1 MLFYNFFSFKLI
13 LHFNDYIALQLNR
26 PKLIKPV
33 WKLAFTA
40 SIVLLSAGIT
50 IAQERQDPPA
60 VLQKQTDAKQVL
72 SKWFSKKKTGTDT
85 TAKKPSTI
93 STLPSAGF
101 NPSVGMSVGVTSTAG
116 LIFGDPKITTMSVLN
131 TNAYIST
138 KGLLQF
144 EFKNNIFTNDD
155 LYNIQGNVQVGKT
168 VALDYGVGTGSRT
181 RGEQGFSFD
190 GLPLS
195 SNSKVMPVNYSY
207 IKVSE
212 RVYRRIAKNLL
223 FGAGVIFNI
232 YNDIDN
238 EGKLGVNTWAHNYR
252 YSVNHGFTTGGYTN
266 NGLLL
271 NLEYNSRDHINRPYE
286 GMFADVIL
294 RTNETWMGSNKPATQ
309 LRTELRKYWGLSKIN
324 REHVLAFWFWG
335 SFLLSGDLPY
345 LELPGTG
352 SDQTNRLGRGYTI
365 GRFKG
370 QNFAYSEAEYRFPIS
385 KNKLFSGVLFANA
398 QTSSAQR
405 NLNDVNLGEF
415 VEPGGGFGLR
425 ILFNKY
431 TRSNLCID
439 YGVGT
444 YGARGIFIGLNEVF

>member
-1 MLFYNFFSFKLI
+1 MI
-13 LHFNDYIALQLNR
+13 RQ
-26 PKLIKPV
+26 V
-33 WKLAFTA
+33 WKLACTA
-40 SIVLLSAGIT
+40 GVVLLSTGT
-50 IAQERQDPPA
+50 ILAQDRQDPPE
-60 VLQKQTDAKQVL
+60 VLNKQTDAKEVL
-72 SKWFSKKKTGTDT
+72 GHWFGKKKAGTDT

-101 NPSVGMSVGVTSTAG
+101 NPSVGLSVGVTSTAG
-116 LIFGDPKITTMSVLN
+116 LVFGDPKITTMSVLN
-131 TNAYIST
+131 TNAYVST
-138 KGLLQF
+138 KGLIQV
-144 EFKNNIFTNDD
+144 EAKNNIFTNDD

-168 VALDYGVGTGSRT
+168 VGLDYGVGTGSRT

-195 SNSKVMPVNYSY
+195 SNSDVMPLTYSY
-207 IKVSE
+207 VKISE
-212 RVYRRIAKNLL
+212 RVYRRVAKNLL

-232 YNDIDN
+232 YSNIDN
-238 EGKLGVNTWAHNYR
+238 ERKMGVNDRSHNYR
-252 YSVNHGFTTGGYTN
+252 YSINHGFPTAGYTN

-286 GMFADVIL
+286 GMFIDVVL
-294 RTNETWMGSNKPATQ
+294 RTNEKWMGSDRRATQ

-324 REHVLAFWFWG
+324 REHILAFWFWG
-335 SFLLSGDLPY
+335 SFLINGDLPY

-370 QNFAYSEAEYRFPIS
+370 QNFAYTEAEYRFPLT
-385 KNKLFSGVLFANA
+385 KNKLFSGVVFANA

-405 NLNDVNLGEF
+405 AINDINLGEY

-439 YGVGT
+439 YGIGT
-444 YGARGIFIGLNEVF
+444 YGAKGIFIGLNEVF

>member
-1 MLFYNFFSFKLI
+1 M
-13 LHFNDYIALQLNR
+13 R
-26 PKLIKPV
+26 
-33 WKLAFTA
+33 KLACSA
-40 SIVLLSAGIT
+40 GIVLLGTGI
-50 IAQERQDPPA
+50 IFAQERQDPPE
-60 VLQKQTDAKQVL
+60 VLEKQTDAKQVL
-72 SKWFSKKKTGTDT
+72 GNWFGKKKPGTDA
-85 TAKKPSTI
+85 TAKKHSTI

-116 LIFGDPKITTMSVLN
+116 LVFGDPKITTMSVLN

-144 EFKNNIFTNDD
+144 EFKNNIFSNDD

-168 VALDYGVGTGSRT
+168 VANDYGIGTGSRA
-181 RGEQGFSFD
+181 RGEQGFAFD
-190 GLPLS
+190 GLLLS
-195 SNSKVMPVNYSY
+195 SNADVVPINYSY
-207 IKVSE
+207 IKISE
-212 RVYRRIAKNLL
+212 RVYRRIANHLL

-238 EGKLGVNTWAHNYR
+238 ERKIGPNMNAHNVR
-252 YSVNHGFTTGGYTN
+252 YSINHGFPSSEYTN

-271 NLEYNSRDHINRPYE
+271 NIEYNSRDHINRPYE
-286 GMFADVIL
+286 GIFADVIL
-294 RTNETWMGSNKPATQ
+294 RTNETWMGSNKRATQ
-309 LRTELRKYWGLSKIN
+309 LRTEFRKYWGLSTVN

-335 SFLLSGDLPY
+335 SFLLNGDLPY

-365 GRFKG
+365 GRYKG
-370 QNFAYSEAEYRFPIS
+370 QSFAYTEAEYRFPIS
-385 KNKLFSGVLFANA
+385 SNKLFSGVVFANA
-398 QTSSAQR
+398 QTASAQR
-405 NLNDVNLGEF
+405 NTINDINLGEF

-439 YGVGT
+439 YGIGA
-444 YGARGIFIGLNEVF
+444 YGAKGIFIGLNEVF

>member
-1 MLFYNFFSFKLI
+1 M
-13 LHFNDYIALQLNR
+13 
-26 PKLIKPV
+26 
-33 WKLAFTA
+33 WKLAWTA
-40 SIVLLSAGIT
+40 GVVLLCTGT
-50 IAQERQDPPA
+50 IFAQERQDPPE

-72 SKWFSKKKTGTDT
+72 SKWFSKKKAASYTNT
-85 TAKKPSTI
+85 TKPSTI

-101 NPSVGMSVGVTSTAG
+101 NPSVGLSAGVTSTAG

-131 TNAYIST
+131 ANAYIST

-144 EFKNNIFTNDD
+144 EVKNNIFTNDD
-155 LYNIQGNVQVGKT
+155 LYNIQGNVQFGKT
-168 VALDYGVGTGSRT
+168 VALDYGVGTGSRA

-195 SNSKVMPVNYSY
+195 SNSEVMTINYSY
-207 IKVSE
+207 IKISE
-212 RVYRRIAKNLL
+212 RVYRRVAPHLL
-223 FGAGVIFNI
+223 LGAGVIFNI
-232 YNDIDN
+232 YQDIDN
-238 EGKLGVNTWAHNYR
+238 ERKLGRNMNAHNVR
-252 YSVNHGFTTGGYTN
+252 YSMNHGFPSMGYKN

-271 NLEYNSRDHINRPYE
+271 NIEYNSRDHINRPYE
-286 GMFADVIL
+286 GVFADVVL
-294 RTNETWMGSNKPATQ
+294 RTNETWMGSNRRATQ
-309 LRTELRKYWGLSKIN
+309 LRTEFRKYWGLSKIN
-324 REHVLAFWFWG
+324 REHVMAFWFWG
-335 SFLLSGDLPY
+335 SFLLNGDLPY

-370 QNFAYSEAEYRFPIS
+370 QSFAYTEAEYRFPIS
-385 KNKLFSGVLFANA
+385 QNKLFSGVVFANA

-405 NLNDVNLGEF
+405 TINDVNLGEF
-415 VEPGGGFGLR
+415 IEPGGGFGLR

-444 YGARGIFIGLNEVF
+444 YGAKGIFIGLNEVF

>member
-1 MLFYNFFSFKLI
+1 
-13 LHFNDYIALQLNR
+13 
-26 PKLIKPV
+26 LIKLV
-33 WKLAFTA
+33 WKLAFA
-40 SIVLLSAGIT
+40 AGVVLLSTGI
-50 IAQERQDPPA
+50 IFAQERQDPPA

-72 SKWFSKKKTGTDT
+72 NSWFGKKKTGTDT
-85 TAKKPSTI
+85 TTKKPSTI

-101 NPSVGMSVGVTSTAG
+101 NPSVGLSAGVTSTAG
-116 LIFGDPKITTMSVLN
+116 VIFGDPKITTMSVLN

-138 KGLLQF
+138 KRLIQF

-168 VALDYGVGTGSRT
+168 VALDYGIGTGSRA
-181 RGEQGFSFD
+181 RGEQGFTFD
-190 GLPLS
+190 GLPLG
-195 SNSKVMPVNYSY
+195 NNNEVMTINYSY
-207 IKVSE
+207 IKISE
-212 RVYRRIAKNLL
+212 RVYRRIAPHLL
-223 FGAGVIFNI
+223 VGAGVNFNI
-232 YNDIDN
+232 YQDIDN
-238 EGKLGVNTWAHNYR
+238 ERKLGRNMNAHNVR
-252 YSVNHGFTTGGYTN
+252 YSMNHGFPSSGYKN

-271 NLEYNSRDHINRPYE
+271 NVEYNSRDHINRPYE
-286 GMFADVIL
+286 GMFIDAVL
-294 RTNETWMGSNKPATQ
+294 RTNETWMGSNKRATQ
-309 LRTELRKYWGLSKIN
+309 LRTEFRKYWGLSKIN

-335 SFLLSGDLPY
+335 SFLLNGDLPY

-370 QNFAYSEAEYRFPIS
+370 QSFAYSEAEYRFPIS
-385 KNKLFSGVLFANA
+385 KNKLFSGVVFANA

-405 NLNDVNLGEF
+405 NLNDCNLGEF

-439 YGVGT
+439 YGIGT
-444 YGARGIFIGLNEVF
+444 YGAKGIFIGLNEVF